1 MEKFS
6 LEFKKVVSEK
16 YREGE
21 LSLKSVARMYGIS
34 PCTVR
39 KWAYAYREHGISILT
54 GKKGRYSAELKLT
67 VVKEVVDDGFSVRE
81 VTVKHGIPAFGTV
94 CNWLEKYRKYIAKM
108 LSFEKIKIVFLCR
121 IKAPF
126 QHHHYQH

>member
-1 MEKFS
+1 MHGKVFIGVQ
-6 LEFKKVVSEK
+6 KVVSEK

-54 GKKGRYSAELKLT
+54 GKKDAIL
-67 VVKEVVDDGFSVRE
+67 
-81 VTVKHGIPAFGTV
+81 
-94 CNWLEKYRKYIAKM
+94 
-108 LSFEKIKIVFLCR
+108 LS
-121 IKAPF
+121 
-126 QHHHYQH
+126 

>member
-16 YREGE
+16 YLEGE

-54 GKKGRYSAELKLT
+54 GKKG
-67 VVKEVVDDGFSVRE
+67 
-81 VTVKHGIPAFGTV
+81 VTGSFKPSGLFPPA
-94 CNWLEKYRKYIAKM
+94 LQK
-108 LSFEKIKIVFLCR
+108 
-121 IKAPF
+121 
-126 QHHHYQH
+126 

>member
-16 YREGE
+16 YLEGE

-54 GKKGRYSAELKLT
+54 GKKGRYSAELKRKRLVRT
-67 VVKEVVDDGFSVRE
+67 VLIFTESSDQLSRATDRVPGL
-81 VTVKHGIPAFGTV
+81 PA
-94 CNWLEKYRKYIAKM
+94 
-108 LSFEKIKIVFLCR
+108 S
-121 IKAPF
+121 
-126 QHHHYQH
+126 

>member
-16 YREGE
+16 YLEGE

-54 GKKGRYSAELKLT
+54 G
-67 VVKEVVDDGFSVRE
+67 
-81 VTVKHGIPAFGTV
+81 
-94 CNWLEKYRKYIAKM
+94 
-108 LSFEKIKIVFLCR
+108 
-121 IKAPF
+121 
-126 QHHHYQH
+126 